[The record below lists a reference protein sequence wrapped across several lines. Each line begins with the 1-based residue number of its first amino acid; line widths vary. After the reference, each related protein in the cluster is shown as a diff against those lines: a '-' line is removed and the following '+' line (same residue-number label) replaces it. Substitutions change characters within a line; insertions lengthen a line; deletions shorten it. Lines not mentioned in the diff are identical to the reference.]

1 MNGAVVVNRLSHG
14 VLSIPK
20 LSIGPGRVAL
30 IGPNGSGKTTL
41 LRLIAGLA
49 EPSGGSVSAPV
60 EIGWVGEF
68 PDRNAVF
75 SRVGD
80 EIASPL
86 RFRHYP
92 CCDIRD
98 RVETVASDLGIAP
111 LLSRSIRTLS
121 AGERVLV
128 ALATALI
135 SRPALL
141 LLDEYD
147 SHLDPGTIARVEA
160 MVDRLLPPTVVFTTQ
175 RMWSAARADRVI
187 YLERGEV
194 LVTGTPPAVF
204 SRLQDISP
212 EYVPP
217 GWGWTQ

>member
-1 MNGAVVVNRLSHG
+1 MTGTVTIHRLSHR
-14 VLSIPK
+14 VLSIPQ

-41 LRLIAGLA
+41 LRLIAGVVL
-49 EPSGGSVSAPV
+49 PSWGTVSAPADV
-60 EIGWVGEF
+60 GWVGEF
-68 PDRNAVF
+68 PHRNAVF
-75 SRVGD
+75 SRVED

-86 RFRHYP
+86 RFRHHP
-92 CCDIRD
+92 CPDIRR
-98 RVETVASDLGIAP
+98 RVEAMATDLGIAP

-121 AGERVLV
+121 AGERVMV

-147 SHLDPGTIARVEA
+147 SHLDPGTAGRVEESI
-160 MVDRLLPPTVVFTTQ
+160 DRLLPPTVVFTTQ

-187 YLERGEV
+187 YLEGGEV
-194 LVTGTPPAVF
+194 LVTGTPSAVF
-204 SRLQDISP
+204 SRLQEISP

-217 GWGWTQ
+217 GWGWTG